1 MNNRTFAVVFCLLI
15 CRPVM
20 AQGSGQE
27 VAQSNLQKIEQAF
40 INTSEYH
47 SLKKSINKQEFVQA
61 WKIAQLNADEYLGD
75 AEFDFLYGI
84 AALANNEFELAVFAF
99 ERVVANKPNWL
110 DGKYYLAKSYFKMAN
125 YRSVLSLCDAII
137 SHPNNS
143 EQLVLL
149 SNKLKSSAQK
159 KLAQQSLYFQ
169 QQVSVNA
176 GYDSNIN
183 AGIDDDSI
191 FLPSLGGIY
200 TLSDNSKE
208 TSDNY
213 LAINYQLSGSKA
225 LSQKTKLLF
234 STKVNIHNFVSEH
247 DYNRIILDGSVDYLR
262 QFDSFDASVGL
273 RVQPLWFSG
282 DYYRTQSGINTK
294 LKKRLGQQWLI
305 GGDFGVGKT
314 NNSLNDNL
322 DTNNLNLSANSQYFT
337 GNWRHS
343 LSASYIE
350 ERSQSSVNDHI
361 SSQLQALS
369 FNSLWVIDSQWL
381 VSGSLSW
388 QHKKY
393 QDLHPTFFTKQVDN
407 TWMLATMVQFQQ
419 SQEISYRF
427 NVSVQD
433 KDSNLPLFS
442 YQRVDIGLS
451 ASMNF

>member
-1 MNNRTFAVVFCLLI
+1 MNNRTFAVVFCLLV
-15 CRPVM
+15 CRPVV
-20 AQGSGQE
+20 AQESAEE
-27 VAQSNLQKIEQAF
+27 VAQTSPHIIEQAF

-47 SLKKSINKQEFVQA
+47 SLKSSINKQEFVQA
-61 WKIAQLNADEYLGD
+61 WKIAQSNADEYLGD
-75 AEFDFLYGI
+75 AEFDFFYGI

-110 DGKYYLAKSYFKMAN
+110 DGQYYLAKSYFKMAN
-125 YRSVLSLCDAII
+125 YHSVLMLCDGII
-137 SHPNNS
+137 NQPNTPA
-143 EQLVLL
+143 QLISL
-149 SNKLKSSAQK
+149 SNKLKNTAQK
-159 KLAQQSLYFQ
+159 KLAQQSLYYQ

-183 AGIDDDSI
+183 AGIDEENIFLPFLGESI
-191 FLPSLGGIY
+191 FLSE
-200 TLSDNSKE
+200 NSKK

-213 LAINYQLSGSKA
+213 LAVNYQLSGSKA
-225 LSQKTKLLF
+225 LNQKEKLLF
-234 STKVNIHNFVSEH
+234 STKVNIHNFVDEN
-247 DYNRIILDGSVDYLR
+247 DYNRIILDGTVDYLR

-282 DYYRTQSGINTK
+282 DYYRTQASINTK
-294 LKKRLGQQWLI
+294 LKKHLSQQWLI
-305 GGDFGVGKT
+305 GGDFGIGKT
-314 NNSLNDNL
+314 KNNLNDNL
-322 DTNNLNLSANSQYFT
+322 DTNNLTLSANSQYFT

-343 LSASYIE
+343 LAASYLE
-350 ERSQSSVNDHI
+350 EMSQSSENDHI
-361 SSQLQALS
+361 SSKLQALS

-381 VSGSLSW
+381 MSGSLSW

-393 QDLHPTFFTKQVDN
+393 QDIHPFYFTKRVDN

-419 SQEISYRF
+419 SKAIYYRL

-433 KDSNLPLFS
+433 KDSNLSLFS